1 MSLYLPVDSLF
12 CPLVMV
18 GFTREEDSFLR
29 NPRSDETSSPA
40 RTVLGSLPS
49 SRALL
54 SQISYFAALL
64 TIITFRTG
72 VLGVRCAL

>member
-18 GFTREEDSFLR
+18 GFTRDEDPFLR
-29 NPRSDETSSPA
+29 NARSETNSPV
-40 RTVLGSLPS
+40 RTVFGSLPS
-49 SRALL
+49 SSYALL
-54 SQISYFAALL
+54 PEISYFAALL
-64 TIITFRTG
+64 RIIKFRTG